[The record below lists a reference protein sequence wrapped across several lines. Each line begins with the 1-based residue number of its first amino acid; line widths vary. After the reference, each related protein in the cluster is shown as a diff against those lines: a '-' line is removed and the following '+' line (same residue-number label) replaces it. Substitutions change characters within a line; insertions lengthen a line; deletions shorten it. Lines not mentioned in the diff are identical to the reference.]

1 MSTDAYNEILSR
13 LSELTP
19 DEEEQLLRQLA
30 SAAEQ
35 RAKPNGSRSILERS
49 ILELGGLGKEIW
61 AGIDAVQYVREERA
75 SWGG

>member
-19 DEEEQLLRQLA
+19 AEEHQLLRQLA
-30 SAAEQ
+30 SAVEQ
-35 RAKPNGSRSILERS
+35 RAESHGSRS

-61 AGIDAVQYVREERA
+61 AGIDAVEYVREERA